1 MKASRVHWACIG
13 EVFSFCTSAV
23 FLVSK
28 KIVILFL
35 KQVNAILRIQKFN
48 SIFCLFFHQINYSPR
63 RLPGFGLTDGE
74 VLERLWSFLRRFGK
88 MTKEMRPNHMRP
100 NHRVDVLT
108 DALLFYAKKRSAS
121 LGSVPDYFLF
131 SFAPLTVIS

>member
-1 MKASRVHWACIG
+1 M
-13 EVFSFCTSAV
+13 

-48 SIFCLFFHQINYSPR
+48 SIFCLFFYQINYSPR

-88 MTKEMRPNHMRP
+88 MTKEMRP